1 MSVYTCRGTKGTAS
15 QTALIVLA
23 TTAVRPR
30 VQRIK
35 GTNIGAVT
43 VDSQIEVSCS
53 RVTTAGTSTAVTPAP
68 MDPND
73 PAATLIVGS
82 NASAE
87 PTYTANTLLTNLAY
101 NPRGQDVW
109 QAYDRAAEI
118 VLPATANAG
127 FGALLVTLGG
137 GTTVAVE
144 ATVQQ

>member
-1 MSVYTCRGTKGTAS
+1 MSVYTARGTQTTAAK
-15 QTALIVLA
+15 TALILLG

-35 GTNIGAVT
+35 GTNVGAVT
-43 VDSQIEVSCS
+43 VDSQIELQVS

-68 MDPND
+68 TDPND
-73 PAATLIVGS
+73 PAATFVAVS

-87 PTYTANTLLTNLAY
+87 PTYTANTLLTDLAY

-118 VLPATANAG
+118 IIPATANAG
-127 FGALLVTLGG
+127 IGVLLNTLGG
-137 GTTVAVE
+137 GVSVAAE
-144 ATVQQ
+144 ASVQQ